1 MVIHAKYCLLAVD
14 LFTSKIYLYPMKN
27 RSLLAKRLNIF
38 YDNIESK
45 RNGKRMRLQTDLE
58 FQQNKAKELNKK
70 FDVEMFIQNL
80 VVEKHLLQN
89 KRLQN
94 LKKNY

>member
-1 MVIHAKYCLLAVD
+1 
-14 LFTSKIYLYPMKN
+14 
-27 RSLLAKRLNIF
+27 
-38 YDNIESK
+38 
-45 RNGKRMRLQTDLE
+45 MRLQTDLE
-58 FQQNKAKELNKK
+58 FQQNKIKELNKK